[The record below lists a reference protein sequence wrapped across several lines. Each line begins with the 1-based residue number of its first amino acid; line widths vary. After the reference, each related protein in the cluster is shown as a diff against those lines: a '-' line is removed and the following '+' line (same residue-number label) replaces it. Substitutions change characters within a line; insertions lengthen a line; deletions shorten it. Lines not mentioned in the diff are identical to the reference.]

1 MPGVTGFDA
10 WPDFSAVEMDGYWFV
25 AEAAAGAVPRS
36 LVSTLVPVLAGA
48 VR

>member
-1 MPGVTGFDA
+1 MPGVTGFGA

-25 AEAAAGAVPRS
+25 AEAAAAAVPWS
-36 LVSTLVPVLAGA
+36 LASTLVPGRYGA

>member
-10 WPDFSAVEMDGYWFV
+10 WPDSSAVETDGYWFV
-25 AEAAAGAVPRS
+25 AEAAAAVPRA
-36 LVSTLVPVLAGA
+36 LVSTLVAVLAGA